1 MKKVILK
8 VLIGIVLATLMSCKK
23 AGNPYK
29 DLPPEQLRERL
40 SERYEEIQ
48 LLAKPV
54 DCADPDEWR
63 ITEISSVCGH
73 AHIAYHES
81 VDEKK
86 LNSLIKDYDQ
96 LVEIYAPLVAPV
108 INCAPPY
115 RGNPIGVQCVDG
127 DAIVQYDE

>member
-54 DCADPDEWR
+54 DCADPDE
-63 ITEISSVCGH
+63 
-73 AHIAYHES
+73 
-81 VDEKK
+81 
-86 LNSLIKDYDQ
+86 
-96 LVEIYAPLVAPV
+96 
-108 INCAPPY
+108 
-115 RGNPIGVQCVDG
+115 
-127 DAIVQYDE
+127 